1 MIKSL
6 SKLRKQNKEK
16 FRVPRSAQDVIDID
30 VIYKDGIFQKGKNYS
45 KVFRFEDIN
54 YSIASKD
61 DKMGLFLDYSE
72 LLNSFDSSAL
82 VKITI
87 NNRKI
92 DLSDFKDN
100 VLIKLQ
106 NDPLDEYREEY
117 NTMLYD
123 KIKDTDEIVQEK
135 YITITIWN
143 GFHNIN

>member
-54 YSIASKD
+54 YSIASKN

-100 VLIKLQ
+100 VLDRKS
-106 NDPLDEYREEY
+106 
-117 NTMLYD
+117 
-123 KIKDTDEIVQEK
+123 VV
-135 YITITIWN
+135 
-143 GFHNIN
+143 

>member
-54 YSIASKD
+54 YSIASKN

-72 LLNSFDSSAL
+72 LLNSFCNLISTLSLKSDKSILRLLIVILTNAL
-82 VKITI
+82 
-87 NNRKI
+87 
-92 DLSDFKDN
+92 LSNEFSN
-100 VLIKLQ
+100 SL
-106 NDPLDEYREEY
+106 
-117 NTMLYD
+117 
-123 KIKDTDEIVQEK
+123 
-135 YITITIWN
+135 
-143 GFHNIN
+143 